1 VINNEIM
8 PTAVRLTYITI
19 H

>member
-1 VINNEIM
+1 M